1 MENENNTQ
9 KLRHETVRYRAIENE
24 DENHIQKNH
33 IREIQQVYET
43 ARQGMPS
50 NAYHNFR
57 HAEDVLGTARHLARL
72 EGIASEDT
80 FVLETAALLHDYIF
94 VIGARDNEERTA
106 EFARAYLPAIG
117 YSAEQASKVSELV
130 LATKVPTKP
139 KSLLEQVICDADVDN
154 LGREDF
160 IERSEEIRKEAGV
173 EYGAKWLKGLI
184 GFLESH
190 KYYTKSAQE
199 LRNEGVK
206 ANIAKLK
213 KMMEAAEC

>member
-1 MENENNTQ
+1 MENENSTQ
-9 KLRHETVRYRAIENE
+9 KL
-24 DENHIQKNH
+24 
-33 IREIQQVYET
+33 QQVYET

-57 HAEDVLGTARHLARL
+57 HAEDVLETARQLSAL
-72 EGIASEDT
+72 EGIAGEDA

-94 VIGARDNEERTA
+94 VTGAKDNEEKSA
-106 EFARAYLPAIG
+106 EFAREYLPAIG
-117 YSAEQASKVSELV
+117 YSAEQAAKVSELV

-139 KSLLEQVICDADVDN
+139 KSLLEQAICDADVDN

-160 IERSEEIRKEAGV
+160 IERSEEVRKEAGA
-173 EYGAKWLKGLI
+173 EYGKKWLKGLI

-190 KYYTKSAQE
+190 RYYTQSAQA

-213 KMMEAAEC
+213 KIMWAAEC

>member
-9 KLRHETVRYRAIENE
+9 K
-24 DENHIQKNH
+24 
-33 IREIQQVYET
+33 IQQVYET
-43 ARQGMPS
+43 ARQGTPS

-57 HAEDVLGTARHLARL
+57 HAEDVLGVARQLSAL
-72 EGIASEDT
+72 EGIAGEDA
-80 FVLETAALLHDYIF
+80 FVLETAALLHDYVF
-94 VIGARDNEERTA
+94 VIGARDNEEQSA
-106 EFARAYLPAIG
+106 KFAMEYLPAIG
-117 YSAEQASKVSELV
+117 YSAEQAARVSGLV

-139 KSLLEQVICDADVDN
+139 KNLLEQAICDADVDN

-160 IERSEEIRKEAGV
+160 IERSEEVRKEAGA

-190 KYYTKSAQE
+190 RYYTKSAQE